1 MIFGFTGRKRSGKN
15 TAAEMLAEI
24 LGTDASALIAYAD
37 PLKAATV
44 GLDPWIPLG
53 DGGWSRL
60 SDVIATHGWEA
71 AKDAYPEVRRT
82 LQRFGTEAVRENI
95 GQDTWIRLMDDRI
108 DDLTSDSLHVLVTD
122 IRFPNEAE
130 LIKEWGGTLIR
141 IERDTQQDGESDH
154 VSEAGLD
161 KIPYDYT
168 IDNNGTLDDL
178 RAAMAHLHFEVTRG

>member
-1 MIFGFTGRKRSGKN
+1 MKTREHDDG
-15 TAAEMLAEI
+15 
-24 LGTDASALIAYAD
+24 DA
-37 PLKAATV
+37 
-44 GLDPWIPLG
+44 G
-53 DGGWSRL
+53 DGVEPPGERAL
-60 SDVIATHGWEA
+60 LEDEELRQNIRVAFEA

-141 IERDTQQDGESDH
+141 IERDTQQDGESAH